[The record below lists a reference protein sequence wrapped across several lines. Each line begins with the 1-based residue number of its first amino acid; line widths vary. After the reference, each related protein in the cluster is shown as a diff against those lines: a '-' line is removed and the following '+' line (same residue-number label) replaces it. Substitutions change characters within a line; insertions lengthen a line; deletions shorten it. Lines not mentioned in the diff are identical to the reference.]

1 MPREG
6 SNLRIFHRLEL
17 LTPFEPHPAPGP
29 SECLPGN
36 GSGVV
41 CSSFQYVTHFVRMG
55 SKIFGTLTEGSEFPH
70 EAVGED
76 SLAVDAPPA
85 PGPALLL
92 DVRNEGRIGDQFVEC
107 EDVTYLGALL
117 NLT

>member
-6 SNLRIFHRLEL
+6 SNLRIFHRLEF
-17 LTPFEPHPAPGP
+17 LTPFEPHPAPGL

-55 SKIFGTLTEGSEFPH
+55 SKIFRTLTEGTELPND
-70 EAVGED
+70 AIGEYA
-76 SLAVDAPPA
+76 LAVHTPTPRST
-85 PGPALLL
+85 ALLS
-92 DVRNEGRIGDQFVEC
+92 DVG
-107 EDVTYLGALL
+107 
-117 NLT
+117 